1 MPKQK
6 KRLIQLPKE
15 TSTTLSEMSNKDDR
29 DDYVR
34 ALRKAGWTLQ
44 SISDAI
50 GVSRERVRQICEMDK
65 NYSSREYLVPSPPM
79 HEEKEKRVF
88 NEPTAQT
95 LARLLELQPL
105 AQQVRSNSPRYRK
118 EAEEYTALL
127 NHARTVEGVSIYR
140 LALRLGVTHGAL
152 RFRLTRYGYL
162 PVTAGTTSRVY
173 HLVKNRV
180 TI

>member
-15 TSTTLSEMSNKDDR
+15 TSDSLSEMTNKDDR

-44 SISDAI
+44 SISDSI

-65 NYSSREYLVPSPPM
+65 TYSSRDYFVPEPPM
-79 HEEKEKRVF
+79 HEEKARRVF
-88 NEPTAQT
+88 TEPSEQT
-95 LARLLELQPL
+95 LARLKELQPM
-105 AQQVRSNSPRYRK
+105 AQQVRSNSPRYRR

-152 RFRLTRYGYL
+152 RFRLARYGYL
-162 PVTAGTTSRVY
+162 PVAEGLTGRIY
-173 HLVKNRV
+173 RPVKNRV
-180 TI
+180 LL